1 MTYMP
6 SRPEATATVSLP
18 AAPATDSAARV
29 RVEEVQAAAEL
40 VWAEMDSLAWSFRKN
55 RFYCSGSP

>member
-18 AAPATDSAARV
+18 AALAMDSAARV
-29 RVEEVQAAAEL
+29 QVEVQAAAEL
-40 VWAEMDSLAWSFRKN
+40 AWAETDFLAWNSR
-55 RFYCSGSP
+55 

>member
-29 RVEEVQAAAEL
+29 RVEVQAAAEL
-40 VWAEMDSLAWSFRKN
+40 AWADTDFLAWNSR
-55 RFYCSGSP
+55 